1 MGEQNKGVWG
11 NEILDGGFLQ
21 VPLSL
26 LRNYKAF
33 GLTDSELCLALV
45 VLSYKFSESD
55 PWPSTATIAR
65 LMGKKPDAV
74 FKASRSLKEKK
85 MLLRYEKDGVTV
97 WDFTGLTNMLLAIP
111 SIKKDRGGYIK
122 KDRGGISKKIDEVY
136 VLKKIKNKKPDSPY
150 LSLQK
155 KVLEIPDLMELRTV
169 GDDGRSVVLADVTA
183 LKWLSDR
190 FRIREL
196 EIRPNNLRLKN
207 KWESIQVGWC
217 GDLFK
222 IAKRH
227 KVGLMEIM
235 HVHARMLK
243 DEGSKGFAWRD
254 QIRSPAKYLK
264 IQESSG
270 QDYFELIRDLYKGG
284 V

>member
-1 MGEQNKGVWG
+1 MSEQNKGVWG

-21 VPLSL
+21 VPLLL

-45 VLSYKFSESD
+45 VLSYKFSGSD
-55 PWPSTATIAR
+55 PWPSTGTIAR

-85 MLLRYEKDGVTV
+85 MLSRYEKDGVTV
-97 WDFTGLTNMLLAIP
+97 WDFSGLTNMLVSVP
-111 SIKKDRGGYIK
+111 SIKKDIPPSIK
-122 KDRGGISKKIDEVY
+122 KDIAPLLKSIDKEY
-136 VLKKIKNKKPDSPY
+136 VLKKIKKKKPPSIF

-169 GDDGRSVVLADVTA
+169 DDDGKKVILADVTA

-196 EIRPNNLRLKN
+196 EMRPNNLRLKN
-207 KWESIQVGWC
+207 KWESMQVRWC

-222 IAKRH
+222 ISKRH

-243 DEGSKGFAWRD
+243 DEGNKGFAWRD
-254 QIRSPAKYLK
+254 QIRSPAKYLQT
-264 IQESSG
+264 QESSG
-270 QDYFELIRDLYKGG
+270 QDYFEVISDLYK
-284 V
+284 